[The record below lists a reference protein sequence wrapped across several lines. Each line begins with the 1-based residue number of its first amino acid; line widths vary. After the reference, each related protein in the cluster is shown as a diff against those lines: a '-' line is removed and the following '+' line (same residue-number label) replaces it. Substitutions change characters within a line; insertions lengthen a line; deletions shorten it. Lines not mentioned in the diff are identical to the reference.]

1 MNKKRNTIQNRN
13 QCMEAFTEGKKTDG
27 LIQNDDHGQ
36 GSRWLVEFL
45 LCKNI
50 EIHKKYTFNKFS
62 DLLNFE

>member
-1 MNKKRNTIQNRN
+1 MYGSVYRKKP
-13 QCMEAFTEGKKTDG
+13 DG

-62 DLLNFE
+62 DLINFEKEIIKRSPFY